1 LEAKIP
7 TYLTKNMFFKVKDHM
22 CIGGTLNKRVFKVLA
37 LGSSASLK
45 SRLREKHF
53 QSSLSDFHALIL
65 GTGISIAKVRIEETM
80 IILQIWDIS
89 SHHRYFTIRDRLQ
102 RGSFGAFFIF
112 DLNNPSSL
120 ESLPFWVESYFQN
133 NMHHSG
139 LVLVGISESGRRQES
154 VSVEQAQSYAEFLA
168 GCIGN
173 VVPYIEVNLSGERQ
187 PDLIECMAKAI
198 TEPLDKVAEE
208 HPQNYMLAL
217 SKMQEPTLDI
227 LKNHHLII
235 ENKSI
240 RVFANSND
248 TLILS
253 LVTKNQSP
261 EIVYRAIDKVTNL
274 DILTSMRLML
284 DSKFQPKV
292 LERIR
297 KLRSMRKMGL

>member
-1 LEAKIP
+1 
-7 TYLTKNMFFKVKDHM
+7 M
-22 CIGGTLNKRVFKVLA
+22 NKRVFKVLA
-37 LGSSASLK
+37 LGSSVSLK

-65 GTGISIAKVRIEETM
+65 GTGISIAKVRMNDTM

-89 SHHRYFTIRDRLQ
+89 THHRYFTIRDRLQ

-112 DLNNPSSL
+112 DINNPESL
-120 ESLPFWVESYFQN
+120 EALPFWVENYFQN

-139 LVLVGISESGRRQES
+139 LVLVGISEDGRKGNN
-154 VSVEQAQSYAEFLA
+154 VSIEQAKSYAEFLG

-173 VVPYIEVNLSGERQ
+173 NVPYIEVNLNEDRKL
-187 PDLIECMAKAI
+187 DLIVSMAKAI
-198 TEPLDKVAEE
+198 TEPLDRVAEE

-227 LKNHHLII
+227 LKNHHVIL
-235 ENKSI
+235 EKNNI

-253 LVTKNQSP
+253 LVSKTNNP
-261 EIVYRAIDKVTNL
+261 EIIYRAIDKVTDE